1 MNNNGAIYKNDR
13 RANVNGC
20 SRKGEESKGVEPQP
34 QRGGGGK
41 RRRRRTTTRW
51 ALQGFLATVYTNA
64 LNQLIILWGSF
75 GILWDSLGFFRIP
88 GGLLRIPRDSWF
100 IRRIYLGIIRGYF
113 GIIWVSWLIARIFE
127 GFYGIVKGSLV
138 HCKDSKGFSV
148 ILKDSFGISSGFS
161 VLFLRVLEG
170 SRRIS
175 ISFQAARWIFQDFLG
190 ILSPFPGSGGILS
203 LISGNFEGFF
213 VVVSLLVDVAGF
225 QKWHWNPS
233 NPMGPSIVINW
244 SIFGDPLG
252 FLGCLHGSRSHSK
265 VFHPWWF
272 TFDPEG
278 FLHVL
283 MFSKD
288 PKCFSSFW
296 IPKNPSRSMDDP
308 LEIQRIC

>member
-41 RRRRRTTTRW
+41 RRRRTTTTRW

-175 ISFQAARWIFQDFLG
+175 ISFQAARWIFQDFLE
-190 ILSPFPGSGGILS
+190 ILSPFQGSGGILS

-213 VVVSLLVDVAGF
+213 LLLFLCWSTSLGSKSGTEIHQIQWDRQLLSIGPFSGILWDSWDVYMDHGPTR
-225 QKWHWNPS
+225 KSSIH
-233 NPMGPSIVINW
+233 GDLPSILRD
-244 SIFGDPLG
+244 SF
-252 FLGCLHGSRSHSK
+252 
-265 VFHPWWF
+265 
-272 TFDPEG
+272 
-278 FLHVL
+278 
-283 MFSKD
+283 MFSCF
-288 PKCFSSFW
+288 PKIQSVSVRFGS
-296 IPKNPSRSMDDP
+296 
-308 LEIQRIC
+308 QRILQDPSMIP